1 MVCGRWNESP
11 ACGIHCPDVR
21 MVVDAQP
28 GVEGQPAP
36 DVLPEIDV
44 AGHLVLRLVGDVGA
58 LALAVSPD
66 VSVPRLASEAVVV
79 RADGQPVAPEKPGA
93 LVPRYAHH
101 VVP

>member
-11 ACGIHCPDVR
+11 ACGIHSVPMCEWF
-21 MVVDAQP
+21 DAQP